1 MMQHKEKIITS
12 GLGVLGVTMILIG
25 ITSGALPPALTGIGF
40 LLLLWNRV

>member
-12 GLGVLGVTMILIG
+12 GLGVLGATMILIG
-25 ITSGALPPALTGIGF
+25 ITGGALPPTLTGIGF